1 MKEWSEYKIQQQIED
16 NYKHKGKIKTKEQ
29 NTDNMNFNKKR
40 TAEAPEEIVPL
51 FY

>member
-1 MKEWSEYKIQQQIED
+1 LKIIT
-16 NYKHKGKIKTKEQ
+16 NKGKIKTKEQ
-29 NTDNMNFNKKR
+29 NTDNMNFNKKL